1 MLILEN
7 ILEIARNSGLELSRY
22 KYKFQYKHEDWT
34 VLKVPKDSE
43 YLMIGEIEHFGI
55 TDFESNTIYM
65 NEDMVDTRYAK
76 ILIHELMHVV
86 LNANGFAM
94 IEELDHE
101 TVCEVVSNNFMDIV
115 DILLEIGGQQ

>member
-1 MLILEN
+1 MLPIEK
-7 ILEIARNSGLELSRY
+7 ILEIAKNSGLEVNSY
-22 KYKFQYKHEDWT
+22 AYKFKYKHEDWV
-34 VLKVPKDSE
+34 VLNVPKDSE
-43 YLMIGEIEHFGI
+43 DLIIGGIEHFGI
-55 TDFESNTIYM
+55 TDFESNKIYM
-65 NEDMVDTRYAK
+65 SDCMVDTRYVK

-115 DILLEIGGQQ
+115 DILLEMGGQN